1 MLLTA
6 KFQNKTTYPKSQLLE
21 ENEINK
27 NKFTLTDISSLLNT
41 SRKVLWKKIIFE
53 DNNFYLILNEAYSS
67 LKLQM
72 FKNENGYYTTSENLE
87 KLKLFIKENEDFLD
101 KHLPFKEGICEI
113 NTMRNN
119 LYKNIK
125 ENKLKFI
132 KNNSLF
138 IIPLV
143 ISNSMLYLKKE
154 DILEANKT
162 NSSFKYYNKKS
173 ILSLLEKISYDKKL
187 TKIISKNKFSS
198 FSFEL
203 KFEDINIII
212 TSENFNGQH
221 FFSKRTIEAAYFF
234 VNEVKR
240 KTENL
245 ILLNKTKKEIK
256 KFFSDCPYRLCSK
269 EKKISVSLH
278 KINNTFYYSIE
289 DKEKIEKLFN

>member
-1 MLLTA
+1 
-6 KFQNKTTYPKSQLLE
+6 
-21 ENEINK
+21 
-27 NKFTLTDISSLLNT
+27 
-41 SRKVLWKKIIFE
+41 
-53 DNNFYLILNEAYSS
+53 
-67 LKLQM
+67 
-72 FKNENGYYTTSENLE
+72 
-87 KLKLFIKENEDFLD
+87 
-101 KHLPFKEGICEI
+101 
-113 NTMRNN
+113 MRNN

-198 FSFEL
+198 LSFEL
-203 KFEDINIII
+203 KFEDLNIII
-212 TSENFNGQH
+212 TSENFKGQH
-221 FFSKRTIEAAYFF
+221 FFSNKTIEATYFF
-234 VNEVKR
+234 VHEVKR

-245 ILLNKTKKEIK
+245 IPLNKTKKEIK
-256 KFFSDCPYRLCSK
+256 KFLSDCPYRLCSK
-269 EKKISVSLH
+269 EKKISVSLY